1 MARQEL
7 KLLVYELRNGIPT
20 DALRA
25 DARRL
30 AGRDV
35 NLDAATSEDA
45 GLAVI
50 GMKPACRST
59 KTVPQSQRP
68 APRKCGGR

>member
-7 KLLVYELRNGIPT
+7 KLLVYELRNGIPRY
-20 DALRA
+20 ALRA

-45 GLAVI
+45 G
-50 GMKPACRST
+50 ACRST
-59 KTVPQSQRP
+59 KTAPQSQRP